1 MFASRVSE
9 KGVLGTYLDQSRNWI
24 NCLVLVAPLFVI
36 YQIGILF
43 THGWKNGADF
53 VTPRLLS
60 LTRGD
65 RLAYSLI
72 NLAVLAFFV
81 VLFFI
86 LRRRRTLHPR
96 TWAIVLVE
104 SCLYAFALGGVA
116 ARILFAVGLSPPMSG
131 YDAAASPSPPAHV
144 VDAIILS
151 IGAGAYEEMFFRLL
165 LVGGLVFILGKAG
178 MRRWLAWLIAIAAS
192 SIVFSVF
199 HYVPIGIESWQLWS
213 FAFRLLL
220 GVLLAFLFVTRG
232 FAVAVY
238 THALYDILILVPRAL
253 GLDG

>member
-1 MFASRVSE
+1 MSEGRASQ

-24 NCLVLVAPLFVI
+24 NCLVLVAPLFVV

-53 VTPRLLS
+53 VTPRLMALM
-60 LTRGD
+60 RGD
-65 RLAYSLI
+65 RLAYSLL
-72 NLAVLAFFV
+72 NLAILAFFV
-81 VLFFI
+81 ILFFI

-104 SCLYAFALGGVA
+104 SCLYAFVLGGVA

-131 YDAAASPSPPAHV
+131 YAAAASPSPPSHAA
-144 VDAIILS
+144 DAIILS
-151 IGAGAYEEMFFRLL
+151 IGAGVYEEIFFRLA
-165 LVGGLVFILGKAG
+165 LVGGLAFILGKVG
-178 MRRWLAWLIAIAAS
+178 MRRWQAGLIAIVGS

-199 HYVPIGIESWQLWS
+199 HYVPIGIEAWQLWS

-220 GVLLAFLFVTRG
+220 GVLLAFLYVTRG

-238 THALYDILILVPRAL
+238 THALYDIFILVPRAL
-253 GLDG
+253 GLEG